1 MVDCREKRKEN
12 TPQRLDAFP
21 LPPAHRLTRGSI
33 ALIPLPDLY
42 LRNAHGWTATR
53 TARGDAAVV
62 SEPPRVELYLR
73 SLAPSEGRDQQ
84 EAVLQTLNGLAEA
97 GRIAGVEVTVCGE
110 CVCPSLTAAETD
122 VGERLLR
129 RYESFEGW
137 ADEADRDLVGFEER
151 DTTSLVTDTEITGI
165 VFPRLT
171 LAEYRGSD
179 LAFVAPSRNGVDTT
193 SVLDRLEDY

>member
-1 MVDCREKRKEN
+1 M
-12 TPQRLDAFP
+12 
-21 LPPAHRLTRGSI
+21 
-33 ALIPLPDLY
+33 
-42 LRNAHGWTATR
+42 
-53 TARGDAAVV
+53 V
-62 SEPPRVELYLR
+62 SERPRVELYLR

-84 EAVLQTLNGLAEA
+84 EAVMQTLNGLAEA
-97 GRIAGVEVTVCGE
+97 GRIEGVEVTVCGE
-110 CVCPSLTAAETD
+110 CVCPSLAAAETA

-129 RYESFEGW
+129 RYASFEQW

-151 DTTSLVTDTEITGI
+151 NTTSLLTDTEITGI

-171 LAEYRGSD
+171 LAEYDESD